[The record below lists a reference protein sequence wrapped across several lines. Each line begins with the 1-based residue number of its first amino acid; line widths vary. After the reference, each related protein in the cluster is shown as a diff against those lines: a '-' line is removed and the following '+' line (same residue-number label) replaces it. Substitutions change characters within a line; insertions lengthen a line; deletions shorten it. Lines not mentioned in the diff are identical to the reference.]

1 MNLYELNKMAGALLA
16 AALLLMV
23 INEIGN
29 ILVKPTE
36 LEKSVAGIVLD
47 GATSEKAES
56 SDAKAEEGPSL
67 GTLLAAGDAEA
78 GKKVAKKCTACH
90 SFDKGGKAKIGPN
103 LYNVPGKDIASG
115 GFKFSSAL
123 AGIEGNWSYENLD
136 AFLASPKTFAK
147 GTKMSF
153 AGLKK
158 ATDRANIIA
167 YLRQSA
173 DSPPALPAE

>member
-1 MNLYELNKMAGALLA
+1 MNLYEINKMAGALFA

-23 INEIGN
+23 INEVGN

-36 LEKSVAGIVLD
+36 LEKSVAGIEVGG
-47 GATSEKAES
+47 GAGEKAES
-56 SDAKAEEGPSL
+56 SDAKAEDSPSL
-67 GTLLAAGDAEA
+67 GAILAAGDAEA
-78 GKKVAKKCTACH
+78 GKKVAKKCAACH

-103 LYNVPGKDIASG
+103 LYNIPGKDIASAD
-115 GFKFSSAL
+115 FKFSAAL

-136 AFLASPKTFAK
+136 AFLSSPKTFAK

-158 ATDRANIIA
+158 ATARADMIA